1 MGQVMRS
8 HSHAK
13 DAASQRCREAFTTTA
28 GLGLLTELLLE
39 QQVVGRVSGT
49 PGALAV
55 LAGQLAAAVLALDA
69 PVAVLPPPSMARAAS
84 QTTALTGLAKPR
96 PSPPA
101 RLPD

>member
-49 PGALAV
+49 P
-55 LAGQLAAAVLALDA
+55 
-69 PVAVLPPPSMARAAS
+69 
-84 QTTALTGLAKPR
+84 
-96 PSPPA
+96 
-101 RLPD
+101 